1 MNIERFLAERRPV
14 WEDLEALLK
23 RAEDVE
29 LSRAE
34 MHELVELYRRT
45 CSDLNRARSYTA
57 NAEVLGH
64 LNQLTGRAYR
74 FIYRAAHE
82 TPVWATFVKLVTREI
97 PSAFRHQRVA
107 VLFAAAA
114 FIAGALFGSI
124 AILIDP
130 ANGERLIPQEF
141 FSQSPRERVEKIERD
156 EERIDDMEKALV
168 FGASLYTHNI
178 KVTFL
183 AFSLGA
189 LTILLGVVI
198 LFYNG
203 VILGAVGTMYAL
215 DNVSVFFF
223 AWVGPHGALELPA
236 IIFGGAAGLVV
247 GRALLMP
254 GDLSRGA
261 SLRRVLPSVWRMI
274 IGAALVL
281 VLAGLIEGS
290 FSQFSAKTI
299 PYALKI
305 AVAALLF
312 IGLMAYLFMRRIG
325 DTRLAVDGWRLAD
338 PPTSGLRLPPT
349 ANRQP
354 PTEES

>member
-14 WEDLEALLK
+14 WDALDALLT
-23 RAEDVE
+23 RSDEME

-34 MHELVELYRRT
+34 THEMVELYRRT

-57 NAEVLGH
+57 NPEILGH

-74 FIYRAAHE
+74 YIYRAAHD
-82 TPVWATFVKLVTREI
+82 TPVWQTFVKLVTREI
-97 PSAFRHQRVA
+97 PAAFRRERLYVVA
-107 VLFAAAA
+107 AAAA
-114 FIAGALFGSI
+114 FLAGALFGSV
-124 AILIDP
+124 AVLLDP
-130 ANGERLIPQEF
+130 ANGERLVPPEF
-141 FSQSPRERVEKIERD
+141 FTESPRERVEKIERN
-156 EERIDDMEKALV
+156 EERIDNLEKAAL

-178 KVTFL
+178 KVSFL

-189 LTILLGVVI
+189 LTIVMGIVI

-203 VILGAVGTMYAL
+203 VILGAIGTLYVL
-215 DNVSVFFF
+215 DDVSVFFF

-254 GDLSRGA
+254 GNLSRGT

-281 VLAGLIEGS
+281 VLAGIIEGS

-299 PYALKI
+299 PYVLKI
-305 AVAALLF
+305 AVAVLLF
-312 IGLMAYLFMRRIG
+312 LGLTAYLFLRRTG
-325 DTRLAVDGWRLAD
+325 
-338 PPTSGLRLPPT
+338 
-349 ANRQP
+349 
-354 PTEES
+354 EE

>member
-14 WEDLEALLK
+14 WSELDALLT
-23 RAEDVE
+23 RAEEVE

-34 MHELVELYRRT
+34 MHELVGLYRRT

-57 NAEVLGH
+57 NPEILGP

-97 PSAFRHQRVA
+97 PAAFRRERTA
-107 VLFAAAA
+107 VLVATAA
-114 FIAGALFGSI
+114 FLAGILFGAL
-124 AILIDP
+124 AILVDP
-130 ANGERLIPQEF
+130 ANGPRLIPQEF
-141 FSQSPRERVEKIERD
+141 FTESPAQRVEKIERGD
-156 EERIDDMEKALV
+156 ERIDNVEKALM
-168 FGASLYTHNI
+168 FGATLYTHNI
-178 KVTFL
+178 KVAFL

-189 LTILLGVVI
+189 LTIVMGLVI

-203 VILGAVGTMYAL
+203 VILGAVATMYVI
-215 DNVSVFFF
+215 DDVSVFFF

-236 IIFGGAAGLVV
+236 IIFGGAAGLVA

-261 SLRRVLPSVWRMI
+261 SLRRVLPSVWRMM
-274 IGAALVL
+274 IGAALTL
-281 VLAGLIEGS
+281 VMAGLIEGS

-299 PYALKI
+299 PYPLKI
-305 AVAALLF
+305 AVASLLF
-312 IGLMAYLFMRRIG
+312 LGLMTYLFLRRLG
-325 DTRLAVDGWRLAD
+325 K
-338 PPTSGLRLPPT
+338 
-349 ANRQP
+349 
-354 PTEES
+354 EEG

>member
-1 MNIERFLAERRPV
+1 MNIERFLADRRPV
-14 WEDLEALLK
+14 WDDLDAMLE
-23 RAEDVE
+23 RAENGT
-29 LSRAE
+29 LSRQE
-34 MHELVELYRRT
+34 THELVELYRRT

-57 NAEVLGH
+57 NPEVLGY

-82 TPVWATFVKLVTREI
+82 TPVWGTFVKLVTREI
-97 PSAFRHQRVA
+97 PAAFRQQRAA

-114 FIAGALFGSI
+114 FLAGALFGCI
-124 AILIDP
+124 AILVDP
-130 ANGERLIPQEF
+130 ANGQRLIPPDF
-141 FSQSPRERVEKIERD
+141 FTESPKTRVEKIEKN
-156 EERIDDMEKALV
+156 EERIDDVEKALV

-178 KVTFL
+178 KVAFL

-189 LTILLGVVI
+189 LTIVLGVVI

-203 VILGAVGTMYAL
+203 VILGAVGTMYVL
-215 DNVSVFFF
+215 DDVSVFFF

-236 IIFGGAAGLVV
+236 IIFGGAAGLVA

-274 IGAALVL
+274 IGASLVL

-305 AVAALLF
+305 SVAIALF
-312 IGLMAYLFMRRIG
+312 AGLIAYLFLRRIG
-325 DTRLAVDGWRLAD
+325 KDEG
-338 PPTSGLRLPPT
+338 
-349 ANRQP
+349 
-354 PTEES
+354 

>member
-14 WEDLEALLK
+14 WEELDVLLDK
-23 RAEDVE
+23 ADGVE
-29 LSRAE
+29 LSRE
-34 MHELVELYRRT
+34 ELHELVGLYRRT

-57 NAEVLGH
+57 NPEVIGY

-82 TPVWATFVKLVTREI
+82 TPIWSTFVKLVTREI
-97 PSAFRHQRVA
+97 PSAFRMQRAA

-114 FIAGALFGSI
+114 FLSGALFGSL
-124 AILIDP
+124 AVLVDP
-130 ANGERLIPQEF
+130 ANAPRLIPPDF
-141 FSQSPRERVEKIERD
+141 FTESPRERVEKIERN
-156 EERIDDMEKALV
+156 EERIDDVEKALL

-183 AFSLGA
+183 AFSAGA
-189 LTILLGVVI
+189 LTILLGIVI

-203 VILGAVGTMYAL
+203 VILGAVGTMYIL
-215 DNVSVFFF
+215 DDVTVFFF

-261 SLRRVLPSVWRMI
+261 SLRRVLPDVWRMI
-274 IGAALVL
+274 IGACLVL
-281 VLAGLIEGS
+281 VFAGLIEGS
-290 FSQFSAKTI
+290 FSQFSAKTV

-305 AVAALLF
+305 AVAAMLF
-312 IGLMAYLFMRRIG
+312 AGLMAYLFLRRTKDEG
-325 DTRLAVDGWRLAD
+325 
-338 PPTSGLRLPPT
+338 
-349 ANRQP
+349 
-354 PTEES
+354 

>member
-1 MNIERFLAERRPV
+1 MNIERFLADRKPV
-14 WEDLEALLK
+14 WDELNALLN

-29 LSRAE
+29 LSRKE
-34 MHELVELYRRT
+34 THELVELYRRT

-57 NAEVLGH
+57 NPEILGP

-74 FIYRAAHE
+74 YIYRAAHE
-82 TPVWATFVKLVTREI
+82 TPVWATFARLVTREI
-97 PSAFRHQRVA
+97 PSAFRRERGA
-107 VLFAAAA
+107 VLVAAAA
-114 FIAGALFGSI
+114 MIAGIFFGALAVLLDASNGRR
-124 AILIDP
+124 LVP
-130 ANGERLIPQEF
+130 AQFFTESPQE
-141 FSQSPRERVEKIERD
+141 RVAKIERG
-156 EERIDDMEKALV
+156 EERIDKLEEAMY

-189 LTILLGVVI
+189 LTIILGLVI

-203 VILGAVGTMYAL
+203 VILGAVATMYVL
-215 DNVSVFFF
+215 DDVSVFFF

-236 IIFGGAAGLVV
+236 IIFGGAAGLVA

-261 SLRRVLPSVWRMI
+261 SLRRVLPSVWRMM
-274 IGAALVL
+274 IGAALTL

-299 PYALKI
+299 PYPIKI
-305 AVAALLF
+305 SVAAMLF
-312 IGLMAYLFMRRIG
+312 AGLMSYLFLRR
-325 DTRLAVDGWRLAD
+325 TQD
-338 PPTSGLRLPPT
+338 P
-349 ANRQP
+349 
-354 PTEES
+354 